1 MKICVIGGAN
11 VDVAARAAGLFIAG
25 DSNPGTV
32 TVAPGG
38 VGRNIAH
45 NLTLLGHRVRLATV
59 FGDDGFGRMLREN
72 CKATGMD
79 LSLSQ
84 TIKGARNACFVSV
97 GASDGEMLGGV
108 SDMAIT
114 GLMTPEWLEARL
126 GAINECDS
134 VVADTNLP
142 AETLGLLVAGCIP
155 PLYIDAV
162 SSAKA
167 ARLKE
172 ALSVF
177 VGGCIPPLFIDAV
190 SSAKVARLRVALAA
204 SRLPGAGPIAVK
216 CNRLEAEAIGT
227 AGLAGVDRLYV
238 SLGSEGVEV
247 IEDGVTTP
255 VAPLPVTGIVNT
267 TGAGDALL
275 AGIVHCGP
283 DAPAPDAAAF
293 GQQCARFAMLSAA
306 AVNERIKELVK

>member
-45 NLTLLGHRVRLATV
+45 NLTLLGHKVRLATV

-114 GLMTPEWLEARL
+114 GLMTPDWLEARL
-126 GAINECDS
+126 GAINECDA

-142 AETLGLLVAGCIP
+142 AETLSLL
-155 PLYIDAV
+155 
-162 SSAKA
+162 
-167 ARLKE
+167 
-172 ALSVF
+172 

-227 AGLAGVDRLYV
+227 AGLSGVDRLYV

-283 DAPAPDAAAF
+283 DAPAPEAAAF
-293 GQQCARFAMLSAA
+293 GQQCARFAMLSAS